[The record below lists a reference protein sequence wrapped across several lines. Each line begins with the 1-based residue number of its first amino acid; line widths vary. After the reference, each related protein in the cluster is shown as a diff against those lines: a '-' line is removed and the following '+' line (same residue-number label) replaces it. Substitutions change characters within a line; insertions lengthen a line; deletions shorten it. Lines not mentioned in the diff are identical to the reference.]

1 MKSEG
6 ESGFTVV
13 YSNEGC
19 FLRNSLCMPGIS
31 DLKTAKNCKMV
42 TEQSANEIVISYK
55 WLQSM
60 MKDYSG
66 GSIMTM
72 CYVT

>member
-1 MKSEG
+1 
-6 ESGFTVV
+6 
-13 YSNEGC
+13 
-19 FLRNSLCMPGIS
+19 MPGTS

-42 TEQSANEIVISYK
+42 TEQSTNEIVISYK